1 MVIYGPYPPSPGRT
15 RWRVQVYDPKTQR
28 KLSVTAESREA
39 ALALRERL
47 EQEVKHAAPLLVHDA
62 IAQYL
67 DVKRHD
73 IRSDKQVEDLG
84 RKLRQLCPNVPVSSV
99 TPQKAE
105 QYYLEETRR
114 QGKFGAL
121 RPATH
126 HARLR
131 LAKAMWAWLIR
142 RDLASQNPWDRVEPI
157 GKVSSGK
164 LQLDEADARKL
175 DKFLFAQADAGDEG
189 ALALLLELYLGLRSS
204 EVLSLTVGACQ
215 GQIVY
220 VHGTKTKNARR
231 KLELYAPIAAILSKH
246 CRNRPES
253 ARVFAANLPK
263 QPSANW
269 AYKRLKKICAQLGIP
284 SICPHSLRGLHSS
297 LALEAG
303 ATTHHVAKALGH
315 ASFGTTARHYAKPE
329 SIEVGRAHRFVAALH
344 GENTQSESASSAA
357 SDSHAVSGSASG
369 SAASDALSQ
378 ILAGLTPELR
388 EQVVAQLRLRADG
401 SGR

>member
-15 RWRVQVYDPKTQR
+15 RWRVQIYDPKTQR
-28 KLSVTAESREA
+28 KLSVTAESHEA

-47 EQEVKHAAPLLVHDA
+47 EQEVKHTAPLLVHDA

-67 DVKRHD
+67 EVKRYD
-73 IRSDKQVEDLG
+73 IRSEKQVEDLG

-105 QYYLEETRR
+105 QYYLEATK
-114 QGKFGAL
+114 QKGKFGVL

-142 RDLASQNPWDRVEPI
+142 RDLATQNPWERVEPI

-164 LQLDEADARKL
+164 LQLDEAAARKL
-175 DKFLFAQADAGDEG
+175 DRFLFTQAEAGDEG

-231 KLELYAPIAAILSKH
+231 KLELYGPVAELLAKH
-246 CRNRPES
+246 CRSRPDSE
-253 ARVFAANLPK
+253 RVFAANLPK

-269 AYKRLKKICAQLGIP
+269 AYKRLKKICAQLEIP

-344 GENTQSESASSAA
+344 GKEPETGEAEDSLSRALAA
-357 SDSHAVSGSASG
+357 LPPDL
-369 SAASDALSQ
+369 AA
-378 ILAGLTPELR
+378 
-388 EQVVAQLRLRADG
+388 QVVAQLKQSRTD
-401 SGR
+401 SGKGA

>member
-28 KLSVTAESREA
+28 KLSVTAESQEA

-47 EQEVKHAAPLLVHDA
+47 EHEVKHAAPLLVHDA

-67 DVKRHD
+67 EVKRYD
-73 IRSDKQVEDLG
+73 IRSMQQVEDLG
-84 RKLRQLCPNVPVSSV
+84 RKLRQLCPNVQVSSV

-105 QYYLEETRR
+105 QYYLEAT
-114 QGKFGAL
+114 QQKGKFGSL

-131 LAKAMWAWLIR
+131 LAKALWTWLIR
-142 RDLASQNPWDRVEPI
+142 RDLAKHNPWEKVEPI

-164 LQLDEADARKL
+164 PQLDESDARKL
-175 DKFLFAQADAGDEG
+175 DRFLFTQAEAGDEG
-189 ALALLLELYLGLRSS
+189 ALALLVELYLGLRSS

-215 GQIVY
+215 GQTVY

-231 KLELYAPIAAILSKH
+231 KLALYGPVAELLERH

-253 ARVFAANLPK
+253 ERVFAANLPK

-269 AYKRLKKICAQLGIP
+269 AYKRLKKICGQLGIP

-344 GENTQSESASSAA
+344 GDAQPSVEAEDSLSRALAVLPKELAA
-357 SDSHAVSGSASG
+357 
-369 SAASDALSQ
+369 
-378 ILAGLTPELR
+378 
-388 EQVVAQLRLRADG
+388 QVMAQLKQRRTS
-401 SGR
+401 SGEGM